1 VVVEVAGVVESVCA
15 AGVCESLP
23 EEIVFVPVPTPAPP
37 AMPVLKIH
45 GYVHGR
51 AIFETPVTDVTHPAN
66 TDSVQPPVVNGT
78 HQGNTESIQ
87 PPPES
92 SVTHRYVLRE
102 TSLEEVI
109 ERFTEHAVRVA
120 PVTFAMVLEC
130 ISRCTA
136 SVDRANIAKYAE
148 YNDAQS
154 RDR

>member
-1 VVVEVAGVVESVCA
+1 
-15 AGVCESLP
+15 
-23 EEIVFVPVPTPAPP
+23 VFVPVPASPLLLLETQAPVAP
-37 AMPVLKIH
+37 SP
-45 GYVHGR
+45 
-51 AIFETPVTDVTHPAN
+51 
-66 TDSVQPPVVNGT
+66 GT
-78 HQGNTESIQ
+78 HS
-87 PPPES
+87 
-92 SVTHRYVLRE
+92 YVLRE